1 MHNRTV
7 NYCFCHTVDET
18 VVTVTDAAPAAAV
31 EKEDTQIK
39 PAVATESL
47 ETTPSEPARSLTPS
61 PSKRMMEI
69 VAEAGGSARHLL
81 AHIRSH
87 RKRGKL
93 LYDIIGY
100 YTGT

>member
-1 MHNRTV
+1 L
-7 NYCFCHTVDET
+7 FCYTVDET
-18 VVTVTDAAPAAAV
+18 AVTVPDAPDAAAA
-31 EKEDTQIK
+31 EKKDTQIK
-39 PAVATESL
+39 PAEATESL
-47 ETTPSEPARSLTPS
+47 EATPSDPPRSLTPS

-87 RKRGKL
+87 RKRGRL

-100 YTGT
+100 